1 MTQQR
6 QGVTGSQA
14 LGKQAAGRFIE
25 SQIHHDPM
33 ATRVKHQ
40 IILGFIHPIQR
51 NGVREIR
58 HDSVKIGGD
67 SPAVTEH
74 PSSNA
79 ETRLLC
85 CGRDTTRGRNINA
98 PARFAENAVWRGQLL
113 RPIAGRVASVVG
125 QLPYLRGG
133 HNEKHRSHTTK
144 V

>member
-6 QGVTGSQA
+6 QGSTGSQA
-14 LGKQAAGRFIE
+14 PGKQTAGRFIE

-33 ATRVKHQ
+33 AARIKHQ

-67 SPAVTEH
+67 SPAVTGH
-74 PSSNA
+74 PAGNA

-98 PARFAENAVWRGQLL
+98 PAGFAENAVRRGQLL
-113 RPIAGRVASVVG
+113 SPITRVASAAG
-125 QLPYLRGG
+125 QLPHSRGR